1 MHSISVPFLDLW
13 HLQKPEGAY
22 HADFYTYRYTH
33 THTHIY
39 IYIYTYSSV
48 LFHQVTFDHSI
59 SWVLLIDKTNE
70 SCQNSEKLERNA
82 ISTKKKEF
90 KKKRKWY
97 YTSKDKCPNF
107 LNFFRM
113 LKINN
118 SNLSNENKEIK
129 NDAWTT
135 SRGNN
140 KSVFAI

>member
-1 MHSISVPFLDLW
+1 M
-13 HLQKPEGAY
+13 KA
-22 HADFYTYRYTH
+22 A
-33 THTHIY
+33 
-39 IYIYTYSSV
+39 
-48 LFHQVTFDHSI
+48 
-59 SWVLLIDKTNE
+59 KTLKNLKE
-70 SCQNSEKLERNA
+70 MPYQP
-82 ISTKKKEF
+82 KKKEF